1 MIRRRYVVLA
11 CAAALALVTA
21 ACSSSSSS
29 STSAAAGST
38 STTTS
43 SSSEGGGTVNATEHD
58 FEIALDQT
66 TVAGGE
72 VTFNITN
79 NGPSTHEFVVFKS
92 DDAPDDLPVENGEVQ
107 EDELDAIGEQEDIA
121 PNTNSTLTLQLPAGQ
136 YVIICNITG
145 HYEAGMQTGLTVS

>member
-1 MIRRRYVVLA
+1 MLRTRHLLLG
-11 CAAALALVTA
+11 CAAALALATA
-21 ACSSSSSS
+21 ACASSSSSS
-29 STSAAAGST
+29 SAAS
-38 STTTS
+38 
-43 SSSEGGGTVNATEHD
+43 GGKSINATEHD
-58 FEIALDQT
+58 FEIALDQA

-72 VTFNITN
+72 VTFNVTN

-121 PNTNSTLTLQLPAGQ
+121 PNTNATLTLQLPAGQ

-145 HYEAGMQTGLTVS
+145 HYEAGMRTGLTVS